1 MRADFVRALE
11 EVKPA
16 FGVSSDELQSRV
28 RGGIVP
34 YGGKL
39 PQLLESAN
47 GLIRQLKG
55 SERTSLLSVLFEGP
69 AGVGKTALAAS
80 IALQSEFPF
89 VKLISPES
97 FVGISEAGKAMAI
110 ARVFDDAHK
119 SPLSLVVLDD
129 LERLLEYVRIG
140 PRFSNVVLQ
149 TLLVCIKKVPQKGKL
164 VILATAASAAI
175 LQSVELLDAFNVT
188 IDVPALGHAEAMA
201 TLQKL
206 AIENAAEVQPA
217 ISAISGG
224 IPIKKLLLVLEMS
237 LKAPTLVDAARFT
250 TTLQEAGLLSG

>member
-55 SERTSLLSVLFEGP
+55 SERTSLLSVLFEGRR
-69 AGVGKTALAAS
+69 ARKTALAAS

>member
-69 AGVGKTALAAS
+69 AGAGKTALAAS

-129 LERLLEYVRIG
+129 LERLLEYVTRLEQ
-140 PRFSNVVLQ
+140 RER
-149 TLLVCIKKVPQKGKL
+149 C
-164 VILATAASAAI
+164 
-175 LQSVELLDAFNVT
+175 
-188 IDVPALGHAEAMA
+188 PALSHSSPPHFP
-201 TLQKL
+201 LQIRAHRPAL
-206 AIENAAEVQPA
+206 LERRAADAPRLHQEGAAEGQARDPRDRGVGRHPA
-217 ISAISGG
+217 VGR
-224 IPIKKLLLVLEMS
+224 
-237 LKAPTLVDAARFT
+237 AP
-250 TTLQEAGLLSG
+250 

>member
-1 MRADFVRALE
+1 MPPRLVALE
-11 EVKPA
+11 LGAGGAVVGERRRVVA
-16 FGVSSDELQSRV
+16 QQEGVV
-28 RGGIVP
+28 
-34 YGGKL
+34 GKL

-69 AGVGKTALAAS
+69 AGAGKTALAAS

-129 LERLLEYVRIG
+129 LERLLEYV
-140 PRFSNVVLQ
+140 
-149 TLLVCIKKVPQKGKL
+149 T
-164 VILATAASAAI
+164 
-175 LQSVELLDAFNVT
+175 
-188 IDVPALGHAEAMA
+188 
-201 TLQKL
+201 
-206 AIENAAEVQPA
+206 
-217 ISAISGG
+217 
-224 IPIKKLLLVLEMS
+224 
-237 LKAPTLVDAARFT
+237 
-250 TTLQEAGLLSG
+250 